1 MLQKATNIT
10 AAQIHNESDY
20 HTVLISNSSRIAALC
35 ARVHEKPDC
44 TSQSEGPKS
53 ENMIKMCQ
61 ITK

>member
-1 MLQKATNIT
+1 MLQEATIIT

-20 HTVLISNSSRIAALC
+20 HTVLSNSSRIATLC

-44 TSQSEGPKS
+44 TSQSQGPKS